1 MKKIV
6 KKIWLPIKEVL
17 KKIRDFLYRNPITE
31 HVIKVKDQILLESKP
46 DFSDNTYAL
55 YQEMLKHNY
64 QDKYQII
71 WLVTTDE
78 IPEVNQN
85 PKIKYFNVNKKGP
98 INKLKFQYLL
108 NSSKYIITC
117 NRVFK
122 RKTNRQTI
130 IYLNHGSPLKDLKKL
145 KMNYSTV
152 SESITMS
159 KYFVPEDS
167 KNMNIDPTKF
177 YINGFP
183 RNDDLLTTNN
193 KIKKVFN
200 INKEKIIV
208 WLPTFRVYEDAKRI
222 DSDFQMPLGVPIIYN
237 EVELKKLND
246 YLVKN
251 NVVIILKPH
260 FAANINNIKIQKLS
274 NFIITNNSFLNQNGI
289 SLYSLLGVSDALI
302 TDYSSVYYDYLIK
315 NKPIALTL
323 DDYENYKKNTGFL
336 YDYKSII
343 KGYYIYDKKDLYSFI
358 DEIKE
363 SLDTCKK
370 SREETIKLLNLDTKG
385 NYSKKLF
392 KHLVDKYHF

>member
-1 MKKIV
+1 MKKII

-31 HVIKVKDQILLESKP
+31 HLIKVKEQILLESKP

-55 YQEMLKHNY
+55 YLEMLKYNY
-64 QDKYQII
+64 QDKYQIV
-71 WLVTTDE
+71 WLVTTNE
-78 IPEVNQN
+78 IPEVNKN
-85 PKIKYFNVNKKGP
+85 PKVKYFNINKKGI

-108 NSSKYIITC
+108 NTSKYIITC

-159 KYFVPEDS
+159 KYFIPADS
-167 KNMNIDPTKF
+167 QTMNIDQSKF
-177 YINGFP
+177 FVNGFP
-183 RNDDLLTTNN
+183 RNDDLLRTNKN
-193 KIKKVFN
+193 VKKVFN
-200 INKEKIIV
+200 INTEKIIV
-208 WLPTFRVYEDAKRI
+208 WLPTFRVYEDAKRV
-222 DSDFQMPLGVPIIYN
+222 DSDFQMPLGIPIIYN
-237 EVELKKLND
+237 EKELKKLND

-251 NVVIILKPH
+251 NTVIILKPH
-260 FAANINNIKIQKLS
+260 FAANINSIKIQKLS
-274 NFIITNNSFLNQNGI
+274 NFIITNNNFLNQNDI

-323 DDYENYKKNTGFL
+323 DDYENYKNNTGFI
-336 YDYKSII
+336 YDYKNII
-343 KGYYIYDKKDLYSFI
+343 KGYYVYNKKDLYNFI

-363 SLDTCKK
+363 SKDTCEELRK
-370 SREETIKLLNLDTKG
+370 ETIKLLELDTNG

-392 KHLVDKYHF
+392 NHLVDKYHL

>member
-1 MKKIV
+1 MKKII

-31 HVIKVKDQILLESKP
+31 HLIKVKEQILLESKP

-55 YQEMLKHNY
+55 YLEMLKHNY
-64 QDKYQII
+64 QDKYQIV
-71 WLVTTDE
+71 WLVTTNE
-78 IPEVNQN
+78 IPETNKN
-85 PKIKYFNVNKKGP
+85 PKVKYFNINKKGI

-108 NSSKYIITC
+108 NTSKYIITC

-152 SESITMS
+152 NESITMS
-159 KYFVPEDS
+159 KYFIPADS
-167 KNMNIDPTKF
+167 QTMNIDQSKF
-177 YINGFP
+177 FVNGFP
-183 RNDDLLTTNN
+183 RNDDLLRTNKN
-193 KIKKVFN
+193 VKKVFN
-200 INKEKIIV
+200 INTEKIIV
-208 WLPTFRVYEDAKRI
+208 WLPTFRVYEDAKRV
-222 DSDFQMPLGVPIIYN
+222 DSDFQMPLGIPIIYN
-237 EVELKKLND
+237 EKELKKLND

-251 NVVIILKPH
+251 NTVIILKPH
-260 FAANINNIKIQKLS
+260 FAANINSIKIQKLS
-274 NFIITNNSFLNQNGI
+274 NFIITNNNFLNQNDI

-323 DDYENYKKNTGFL
+323 DDYENYKNNTGFI
-336 YDYKSII
+336 YDYKNII
-343 KGYYIYDKKDLYSFI
+343 KGYYVYNKKDLYNFI

-363 SLDTCKK
+363 SKDTCEELRK
-370 SREETIKLLNLDTKG
+370 ETIKLLELDTNG

-392 KHLVDKYHF
+392 NHLVDKYHL

>member
-177 YINGFP
+177 YI
-183 RNDDLLTTNN
+183 
-193 KIKKVFN
+193 KK
-200 INKEKIIV
+200 K
-208 WLPTFRVYEDAKRI
+208 
-222 DSDFQMPLGVPIIYN
+222 
-237 EVELKKLND
+237 
-246 YLVKN
+246 
-251 NVVIILKPH
+251 
-260 FAANINNIKIQKLS
+260 
-274 NFIITNNSFLNQNGI
+274 
-289 SLYSLLGVSDALI
+289 SLY
-302 TDYSSVYYDYLIK
+302 
-315 NKPIALTL
+315 
-323 DDYENYKKNTGFL
+323 
-336 YDYKSII
+336 
-343 KGYYIYDKKDLYSFI
+343 GYQHLEYMRMP
-358 DEIKE
+358 KE
-363 SLDTCKK
+363 
-370 SREETIKLLNLDTKG
+370 
-385 NYSKKLF
+385 
-392 KHLVDKYHF
+392 

>member
-1 MKKIV
+1 MKKII

-17 KKIRDFLYRNPITE
+17 KKIRDFLYRNLITE
-31 HVIKVKDQILLESKP
+31 HLIKVKEQILLESKP

-55 YQEMLKHNY
+55 YLEMLKHNY
-64 QDKYQII
+64 QDKYQIV
-71 WLVTTDE
+71 WLVTTNE
-78 IPEVNQN
+78 IPEVNKN
-85 PKIKYFNVNKKGP
+85 PKVKYFNINKKGI

-108 NSSKYIITC
+108 NTSKYIITC

-159 KYFVPEDS
+159 KYFIPADS
-167 KNMNIDPTKF
+167 QTMNIDQSKF
-177 YINGFP
+177 FVNGFP
-183 RNDDLLTTNN
+183 RNDDLLRTNKN
-193 KIKKVFN
+193 VKKVFN
-200 INKEKIIV
+200 INTEKIIV
-208 WLPTFRVYEDAKRI
+208 WLPTFRVYEDAKRV
-222 DSDFQMPLGVPIIYN
+222 DSDFQMPLGIPIIYN
-237 EVELKKLND
+237 EKELKKLND

-251 NVVIILKPH
+251 NTVIILKPH

-274 NFIITNNSFLNQNGI
+274 NFIITNNNFLNQNDI

-323 DDYENYKKNTGFL
+323 DDYENYKNNTGFI
-336 YDYKSII
+336 YDYKNII
-343 KGYYIYDKKDLYSFI
+343 KGYYVYNKKDLYNFI

-363 SLDTCKK
+363 SKDTCEELRK
-370 SREETIKLLNLDTKG
+370 ETIKLLELDTNG

-392 KHLVDKYHF
+392 NHLVDKYHL